1 MLVYDRYGTILK
13 KKQLNNGG
21 KGHFQ
26 HEHTPKAL
34 ATYNPAREGSTVS
47 DNIILHIEVKT
58 HGITVLE
65 TKDVPNGRR
74 RDPAEQPGF
83 RPIYGNT
90 IFGAPDRWPLVTR
103 PTVLILCALPPP
115 WCQCH
120 ILEGVGPSCL
130 NLSIQQVSQYSQ
142 RRNLKPCVINFNYL
156 QINSWSSKKGSLF
169 STKIRPEQKRKRHL
183 ARLRGEIAP
192 WTGPIREPLYK
203 NTREGQRESRRE
215 EYRNRPII
223 PPSRPDDP
231 IIIGPSP
238 EQREINLRRVLD
250 RIAAADPP
258 PRRYFPTPAERAE
271 FARQISA
278 PATQDFRITRGLF
291 HGPKQHQPNVP
302 VQAAAAE
309 EEGAVGGEEKREEGA
324 VGGEDSE
331 EDETLQLLYE
341 SLSKNLMN

>member
-1 MLVYDRYGTILK
+1 FRKFTIDLS
-13 KKQLNNGG
+13 LS
-21 KGHFQ
+21 
-26 HEHTPKAL
+26 L
-34 ATYNPAREGSTVS
+34 LIPASIFHNLTFSFFLSTLYFS
-47 DNIILHIEVKT
+47 
-58 HGITVLE
+58 
-65 TKDVPNGRR
+65 
-74 RDPAEQPGF
+74 
-83 RPIYGNT
+83 
-90 IFGAPDRWPLVTR
+90 GAP
-103 PTVLILCALPPP
+103 
-115 WCQCH
+115 
-120 ILEGVGPSCL
+120 
-130 NLSIQQVSQYSQ
+130 
-142 RRNLKPCVINFNYL
+142 RRAPF
-156 QINSWSSKKGSLF
+156 F
-169 STKIRPEQKRKRHL
+169 TAKIRPEQKRKRHL

-238 EQREINLRRVLD
+238 EQLEINLRRVLD
-250 RIAAADPP
+250 RFAATDPP

-278 PATQDFRITRGLF
+278 PATQDFRVTRGLF

-309 EEGAVGGEEKREEGA
+309 EAGAVGGKEKRVEGA

-331 EDETLQLLYE
+331 EDDTLQLLYE
-341 SLSKNLMN
+341 SLSIEEPTQAPIVTPPKPIEPTRQGRARGRGLLMHSQESPRERSKSRIAWIRRLAEKQEGN

>member
-1 MLVYDRYGTILK
+1 MEL
-13 KKQLNNGG
+13 Q
-21 KGHFQ
+21 
-26 HEHTPKAL
+26 
-34 ATYNPAREGSTVS
+34 EG
-47 DNIILHIEVKT
+47 L
-58 HGITVLE
+58 
-65 TKDVPNGRR
+65 
-74 RDPAEQPGF
+74 
-83 RPIYGNT
+83 
-90 IFGAPDRWPLVTR
+90 
-103 PTVLILCALPPP
+103 
-115 WCQCH
+115 
-120 ILEGVGPSCL
+120 
-130 NLSIQQVSQYSQ
+130 
-142 RRNLKPCVINFNYL
+142 
-156 QINSWSSKKGSLF
+156 LF
-169 STKIRPEQKRKRHL
+169 FSAKIRPEQKRKRHL

-238 EQREINLRRVLD
+238 EQLEINLRRVLD
-250 RIAAADPP
+250 RFAATDPP

-309 EEGAVGGEEKREEGA
+309 EAGAVGGKEKRVEGA

-331 EDETLQLLYE
+331 EDDTLQLLYE
-341 SLSKNLMN
+341 SLSIEEPTQAPILTPPKPTEPTRQGRARGRGLLMHSQESPRERSKSRIAWIRRLAEQQEGN

>member
-1 MLVYDRYGTILK
+1 KFTIDLS
-13 KKQLNNGG
+13 LSLLIPASIFHNLTFSFFLSTL
-21 KGHFQ
+21 HF
-26 HEHTPKAL
+26 
-34 ATYNPAREGSTVS
+34 S
-47 DNIILHIEVKT
+47 
-58 HGITVLE
+58 
-65 TKDVPNGRR
+65 
-74 RDPAEQPGF
+74 
-83 RPIYGNT
+83 
-90 IFGAPDRWPLVTR
+90 GAP
-103 PTVLILCALPPP
+103 
-115 WCQCH
+115 
-120 ILEGVGPSCL
+120 
-130 NLSIQQVSQYSQ
+130 
-142 RRNLKPCVINFNYL
+142 RRAPF
-156 QINSWSSKKGSLF
+156 F
-169 STKIRPEQKRKRHL
+169 SAKIRPEQKRKRHL

-238 EQREINLRRVLD
+238 EQLEINLRRVLD
-250 RIAAADPP
+250 RFAATDPP

-291 HGPKQHQPNVP
+291 HGPKHQQPDEP

-309 EEGAVGGEEKREEGA
+309 EKRVEGA

-331 EDETLQLLYE
+331 EDDTLQLLYE
-341 SLSKNLMN
+341 SLSIEEPTQAPIPTPPKPTEPTRQGRARGRGLLMQESPRERSKSRIAWIRRLAEQQEGN

>member
-1 MLVYDRYGTILK
+1 M
-13 KKQLNNGG
+13 
-21 KGHFQ
+21 
-26 HEHTPKAL
+26 
-34 ATYNPAREGSTVS
+34 
-47 DNIILHIEVKT
+47 
-58 HGITVLE
+58 
-65 TKDVPNGRR
+65 KDVPNGRR

-90 IFGAPDRWPLVTR
+90 IFGAPDSGAP
-103 PTVLILCALPPP
+103 
-115 WCQCH
+115 
-120 ILEGVGPSCL
+120 
-130 NLSIQQVSQYSQ
+130 
-142 RRNLKPCVINFNYL
+142 RRAPF
-156 QINSWSSKKGSLF
+156 F

-250 RIAAADPP
+250 RFAAADPP

-324 VGGEDSE
+324 VGDEDSE
-331 EDETLQLLYE
+331 EDETLQVLYVSLSIEEPTQAPIPTPPKPTEPTRQGRSRGRGLLMYSPE
-341 SLSKNLMN
+341 SLRKSFRESLRERSKSRIAWIRRLAEQQEEN